1 MKPHFSSLQTLC
13 LQTTMLR
20 SRQYSRDKS
29 ISRKKSQSPF
39 RIAGKNSK
47 TESKIDSI
55 IGKVKKDISEKCQK
69 RKTLREV
76 DLIVLDNSIR
86 ESTVGQLRGHTLGC
100 FMWLLKVGSEEIGS
114 SPCKCFPLL
123 SLIFVEIKKSYT

>member
-1 MKPHFSSLQTLC
+1 MQIVC

-39 RIAGKNSK
+39 RIGGKNSK
-47 TESKIDSI
+47 TESKIDSV
-55 IGKVKKDISEKCQK
+55 IGKVKKDIAEKCQK

-100 FMWLLKVGSEEIGS
+100 FTWLLENN
-114 SPCKCFPLL
+114 FL
-123 SLIFVEIKKSYT
+123 S

>member
-1 MKPHFSSLQTLC
+1 MYKKDIIATKSNPHFSSLQVLC
-13 LQTTMLR
+13 LQTTMYR

-39 RIAGKNSK
+39 RISK

-69 RKTLREV
+69 RKTLQEV

-100 FMWLLKVGSEEIGS
+100 FMWLLEYN
-114 SPCKCFPLL
+114 LL
-123 SLIFVEIKKSYT
+123 ISN